1 MLAPKAV
8 GKQLSL
14 TVQPCPSFRMRID
27 RRRLREMVL
36 NLLDNAVK
44 FTQSGGHVAVTVEDG
59 GEFVGRTVRDDGSG
73 IPTELMGRIFNPF
86 TQAERSLV
94 RQHEGVGLGLPIVRR
109 FAELHG
115 GGVELDSASGRGT
128 AVTILLPKDRLL

>member
-1 MLAPKAV
+1 
-8 GKQLSL
+8 
-14 TVQPCPSFRMRID
+14 
-27 RRRLREMVL
+27 VL

-44 FTQSGGHVAVTVEDG
+44 FTPTGGHVAVAVEDRG
-59 GEFVGRTVRDDGSG
+59 NFVGLTVRDNGPG
-73 IPTELMGRIFNPF
+73 IPAELMGRIFNPF

-115 GGVELDSASGRGT
+115 GGVEIDSAPGRGT
-128 AVTILLPKDRLL
+128 AVTILLPKERLLEG